1 MRKQRPKGTAVVWII
16 VQQIFLPT
24 PTLGE
29 VCFPVPPI
37 LSLAVELVLAGEM
50 LVTWVV
56 AVDVPVW
63 FLLALDLLPFLWAP
77 ALGRHGPGVRR
88 DL

>member
-1 MRKQRPKGTAVVWII
+1 M
-16 VQQIFLPT
+16 
-24 PTLGE
+24 
-29 VCFPVPPI
+29 
-37 LSLAVELVLAGEM
+37 ELVLAGGM

-77 ALGRHGPGVRR
+77 ALGRHRPGVRR

>member
-1 MRKQRPKGTAVVWII
+1 M
-16 VQQIFLPT
+16 
-24 PTLGE
+24 
-29 VCFPVPPI
+29 
-37 LSLAVELVLAGEM
+37 ELVLAGEM